1 MIDQLRKLILA
12 ADPATASP
20 ELCQLLLDFVQASM
34 QTREAAG
41 GGGAIQ
47 CVCELAHS
55 DVRRR
60 NSSNSS
66 AVEYSVSAVRDIG
79 SASAASR

>member
-41 GGGAIQ
+41 GGR
-47 CVCELAHS
+47 S
-55 DVRRR
+55 
-60 NSSNSS
+60 
-66 AVEYSVSAVRDIG
+66 
-79 SASAASR
+79 SASAS